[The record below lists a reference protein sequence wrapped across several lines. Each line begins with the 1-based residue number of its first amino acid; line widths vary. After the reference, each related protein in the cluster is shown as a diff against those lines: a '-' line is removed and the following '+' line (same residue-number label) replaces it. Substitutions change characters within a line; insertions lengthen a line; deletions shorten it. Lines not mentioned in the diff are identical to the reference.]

1 MVPDRSSAAREG
13 PSGRWFPPV
22 AELFGDRELGF
33 RGAGQLV
40 ASGEGSALNPA
51 LPCQLSV
58 CPCSILGTCEGHQ
71 GGVAAL
77 YQTGLLE
84 DVAVP

>member
-51 LPCQLSV
+51 LPLNCYVTTVRSF
-58 CPCSILGTCEGHQ
+58 
-71 GGVAAL
+71 
-77 YQTGLLE
+77 LE
-84 DVAVP
+84 L